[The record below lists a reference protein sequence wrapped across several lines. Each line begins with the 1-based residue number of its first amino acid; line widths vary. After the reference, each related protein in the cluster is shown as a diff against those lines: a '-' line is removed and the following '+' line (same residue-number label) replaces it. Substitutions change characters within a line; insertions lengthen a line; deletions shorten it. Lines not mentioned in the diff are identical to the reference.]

1 MALACNI
8 KPLSAFLSTNLNS
21 KIKTY
26 DQLGDRIKRSLG
38 YPLISLE
45 IHTDQLRQNVQIAV
59 EYFTKYA
66 GYTREYLIFDSRMYE
81 TNKGIRLDF
90 LYTLANTDLD
100 TKVKQIGGKNPLG
113 PGPEFYGSQPP
124 NLLSGAKGALSGLPG
139 GGNPQT
145 NLPSVYVAMSSL
157 SATEFVGTPH
167 GGGIN
172 SLSSLFASVTAGT
185 YEKPS
190 ALGAGIEPFQVFG
203 TALYQDITSFTP
215 GLSAFFKTSPPQTIT
230 LQGEETKALCYQNA
244 FDYDVMEYRKV
255 VDVIDFEEGS
265 TTGINTLFT
274 LEQTLAQQTYFS
286 YAMGNYGF
294 DLVSWYTLK
303 EWIDTREKLLAIR
316 RDVKFDPR
324 TQYMQMYPQPGGD
337 RFYGVIGCYLEKPI
351 RDVIMEQWIYEYA
364 LALSMITIGRVRGKF
379 GNVQLLGGGALNYDM
394 LQEGLD
400 KKAELEN
407 KLLEGASPGFGD
419 TEPPMFFVG

>member
-8 KPLSAFLSTNLNS
+8 KPLSAFLSTNLNN

-26 DQLGDRIKRSLG
+26 DNLGDRIKRSLG

-45 IHTDQLRQNVQIAV
+45 IHTDQLRQNIQIAV

-66 GYTREYLIFDSRMYE
+66 GYTREFLIFDSNMYE
-81 TNKGIRLDF
+81 QNRGIRLDF
-90 LYTLANTDLD
+90 LYTLANENID
-100 TKVKQIGGKNPLG
+100 TKLQKTDGTNPIG
-113 PGPEFYGSQPP
+113 PGPEFYGSQSPTI
-124 NLLSGAKGALSGLPG
+124 LSAGNKSTGASPG
-139 GGNPQT
+139 SGGNYVRT
-145 NLPSVYVAMSSL
+145 NASVYVAMSTL
-157 SATEFVGTPH
+157 SAGAFADSVQ
-167 GGGIN
+167 
-172 SLSSLFASVTAGT
+172 LSSIFAYTTAGRG
-185 YEKPS
+185 P
-190 ALGAGIEPFQVFG
+190 GIQAFEIFDRS
-203 TALYQDITSFTP
+203 LYQDITSYRPT
-215 GLSAFFKTSPPQTIT
+215 LSSFFKATPKQTIT
-230 LQGEETKALCYQNA
+230 FEGKETEAYYFQNV
-244 FDYDVMEYRKV
+244 FDYDVMNYRKV

-286 YAMGNYGF
+286 YALGNYGF

-316 RDVKFDPR
+316 RDIKFDPR

-337 RFYGVIGCYLEKPI
+337 RFYGVIGCYLERAI
-351 RDVIMEQWIYEYA
+351 RDVIMEQWVYEYA

-394 LQEGLD
+394 LNEGLE
-400 KKAELEN
+400 KKAELEG
-407 KLLEGASPGFGD
+407 KLFEGSSPGFGD
-419 TEPPMFFVG
+419 TEPPMFFIG